1 MVRFFL
7 VVILCM
13 SSGVWAA
20 EHPNILVFIT
30 DDVGWKDFGCYGNDV
45 IRTPNIDALAER
57 GLLFENAFLTIAQ
70 CSPSRI
76 SMMTGRYPHATGAE
90 DLHMPLPE
98 GTKMIP
104 AHLGEAGYFTGGMKK
119 MHFGPHGEAQ
129 FDWYNGGLTRLDDF
143 LDTAGE
149 KPFLM
154 WVGFSDAHRPYADG
168 AFDPPQDP
176 GTVIVPPYLVDAPET
191 RKDLADY
198 YDEVSRLDSVIG
210 EHLAILEERDQ
221 LDNTFVMFVSDN
233 GMPFPRAK
241 GTVYDSGIGTP
252 LIMAWPGRIDEG
264 RRYEGLT
271 SVIDLAPTIL
281 EVAGLDPSGREYQGK
296 SLMPILQGENSPGAR
311 YVFSERNW
319 HNCDEHIRSVRT
331 EKYKLI
337 RNAYLDLPH
346 GTAADLGKSPSFA
359 DLLRLKKD
367 GTLSPAQAGLFAV
380 PRPEYEL
387 YDLQADPWESNNI
400 VHQPE
405 MADIV
410 AQLSRA
416 LEQWRADTGDWDPE
430 YRRRG
435 DNTDRYTGV
444 KFTRENPPQ
453 THDLPE

>member
-1 MVRFFL
+1 MIRLICALL
-7 VVILCM
+7 VGV
-13 SSGVWAA
+13 SSLAQA
-20 EHPNILVFIT
+20 ERPNILVFIT

-45 IRTPNIDALAER
+45 IRTPNIDKLAAR

-104 AHLGEAGYFTGGMKK
+104 AHLSEAGYFTGGMKK
-119 MHFGPHGEAQ
+119 MHFGKHGEAQ

-143 LDTAGE
+143 LNEAEE
-149 KPFLM
+149 KPFFM

-176 GTVIVPPYLVDAPET
+176 KTLEVPPYLVDTPET

-198 YDEVSRLDSVIG
+198 YDEISRLDSVIG
-210 EHLAILEERDQ
+210 EHLAILKKRK
-221 LDNTFVMFVSDN
+221 LLKNTFVMFVSDN

-252 LIMAWPGRIDEG
+252 LIMAWPGEIDEA
-264 RRYEGLT
+264 RRYAGLT

-281 EVAGLDPSGREYQGK
+281 EVAGLDPAGREYQGK
-296 SLMPILQGENSPGAR
+296 SLMPVIRGEEVAGATQ
-311 YVFSERNW
+311 VFSERNW

-346 GTAADLGKSPSFA
+346 GTPADLGKSPSFA
-359 DLLRLKKD
+359 DLLTVKKA
-367 GTLSPAQAGLFAV
+367 GTLSPAQAGLFVV
-380 PRPEYEL
+380 PRPAYEL
-387 YDLQADPWESNNI
+387 YDVQADPWETNNI
-400 VHQPE
+400 VNQSE
-405 MADIV
+405 MADVV

-416 LEQWRADTGDWDPE
+416 LEQWRADTGDFTSE

-435 DNTDRYTGV
+435 DNTNRFTGV
-444 KFTRENPPQ
+444 KFTRENPPM
-453 THDLPE
+453 THPLP